1 LLVVLDSSGQ
11 PKPDQAN
18 VLAQAQHHI
27 AIQVH
32 LFSFKPFSMLEMV
45 ILSCMSV
52 LFESNLIHETSA
64 GYALFLRQSHSVED
78 GLS

>member
-1 LLVVLDSSGQ
+1 
-11 PKPDQAN
+11 
-18 VLAQAQHHI
+18 
-27 AIQVH
+27 
-32 LFSFKPFSMLEMV
+32 MLEMD

-52 LFESNLIHETSA
+52 LLESNLIHETSA